1 MPQSIIAVYEH
12 GILRPLEPLSLPEKQ
27 RVRIRVDLEKQ
38 IDSAE
43 TVFEFLISIGW
54 LTQPSGQS
62 KIQPIPL
69 TERNH
74 AADILG
80 QSAKK
85 PVSKMI
91 IEDRGEW

>member
-12 GILRPLEPLSLPEKQ
+12 GIFRPLEPLNLLRKQ
-27 RVRIRVDLEKQ
+27 RVRIRLDLKKQ

-43 TVFEFLISIGW
+43 TVFQFLIDIGC
-54 LTQPSGQS
+54 LTPPSGQS
-62 KIQPIPL
+62 KAKPIPL
-69 TERNH
+69 TERNR

-80 QSAKK
+80 QAAMK
-85 PVSKMI
+85 PVSEMI

>member
-27 RVRIRVDLEKQ
+27 RVRIRVDLEKP
-38 IDSAE
+38 IDSVE
-43 TVFEFLISIGW
+43 TAFQFMNSIGW
-54 LTQPSGQS
+54 LTQPTGQS
-62 KIQPIPL
+62 KIKQIPL
-69 TERNH
+69 KERNR

-80 QSAKK
+80 KAAKK